1 MIIGFLS
8 CQQDNRLDLAMM
20 EFKSNLCTAVF
31 ILGIF
36 NFSWVNSNN
45 TIVKMATPTQES
57 IKIHHG
63 GGPRS
68 RAAERT
74 MKEQDRLT
82 RHSNI
87 LLIWHDTEN
96 TKTTCIYHFT
106 DI

>member
-1 MIIGFLS
+1 MYRCVYCGHI
-8 CQQDNRLDLAMM
+8 R
-20 EFKSNLCTAVF
+20 
-31 ILGIF
+31 
-36 NFSWVNSNN
+36 FSWVNSNN

-74 MKEQDRLT
+74 TKEQDRLT
-82 RHSNI
+82 RRSNI